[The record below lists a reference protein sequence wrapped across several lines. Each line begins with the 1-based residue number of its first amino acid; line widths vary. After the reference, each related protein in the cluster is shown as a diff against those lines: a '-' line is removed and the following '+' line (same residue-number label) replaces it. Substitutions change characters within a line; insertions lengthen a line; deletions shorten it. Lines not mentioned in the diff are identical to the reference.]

1 MKEDLLP
8 IMGEDRMIQE
18 ATRTIYRKNMEKEII
33 REIDVQSVM
42 TESVK

>member
-18 ATRTIYRKNMEKEII
+18 LPEQFIEKIWKRK
-33 REIDVQSVM
+33 
-42 TESVK
+42 